1 MKKLFALLLSLSLL
15 MSLSAILAAC
25 GGGGDNNVS
34 DGRGDAN
41 VSDGRGDA
49 DISDGRGSEVT
60 IGFTSIPSN
69 YDPLGGFA
77 NGAHGFTN
85 GVQLLFSAL
94 VQTDADMNIAPD
106 LAESYTVS
114 DDALTYTFRLR
125 GDVRFTDGSPVTA
138 SDVVFSYNTLMANA
152 TGIDLSSVDSVTS
165 DGDDVVIKL
174 KQPRSVFILTVAQV
188 GIVPEHAYGDGFALA
203 PVGSGPFKLAQYDVD
218 QQFILEANEDYYAG
232 APAISRAIFLKM
244 DDEDTRLLAARAGR
258 VDITLTSA
266 VNAAANTIE
275 GYALLVE
282 KSVDNM
288 GIAAPV
294 VPDTGGVNEY
304 GYKLGNNVTCDIA
317 IRKALAYGLDRQ
329 KICDEALAGYA
340 SPSYTENDG
349 MPWSNP
355 ESAVEYDLALAVQY
369 LDDAGWTD
377 TDGDGIRE
385 KDGVRASFTLMYFAG
400 DSVRQAVAM
409 SLANQARDGL
419 GIEITVEGAGED
431 ISERM
436 FSEPLILA
444 WGSSNPMTTYM
455 LFHSSNSGR
464 DDWYNPENYRSE
476 TVDGYLDAAL
486 GAAGIEESVPYW
498 QNAQWDGET
507 GTSMRGDAPYIFL
520 INKDHLYWV
529 REGLDTGKQKI
540 HAHGEAWPL
549 VENLRDWKWN

>member
-1 MKKLFALLLSLSLL
+1 MKKFFALLLSLSLL

-25 GGGGDNNVS
+25 GGGDNNV
-34 DGRGDAN
+34 
-41 VSDGRGDA
+41 
-49 DISDGRGSEVT
+49 SDGRGSEVT

-69 YDPLGGFA
+69 YDPL
-77 NGAHGFTN
+77 NGFTN

-94 VQTDADMNIAPD
+94 VQTDADMNVVPD
-106 LAESYTVS
+106 LAESYDVS
-114 DDALTYTFRLR
+114 GDALTYTFKLR
-125 GDVRFTDGSPVTA
+125 GGVRFTDGSPVTA

-152 TGIDLSSVDSVTS
+152 TGIDLSAVESVAAAG
-165 DGDDVVIKL
+165 GDIIIKL
-174 KQPRSVFILTVAQV
+174 KQPRSVFILTAAQV

-218 QQFILEANEDYYAG
+218 QQFILEANGDYYAG

-244 DDEDTRLLAARAGR
+244 SDEDTRLLAAKAGQ

-266 VNAAANTIE
+266 VNAAANTID

-294 VPDTGGVNEY
+294 VPDTGDVNEY
-304 GYKLGNNVTCDIA
+304 GYKLGNNVTSDIA

-329 KICDEALAGYA
+329 KICDEALSGYA

-355 ESAVEYDLALAVQY
+355 ESAIEYDLALAVKY
-369 LDDAGWTD
+369 LEDAGWTD

-385 KDGVRASFTLMYFAG
+385 KDGVRASFPLLYFAG

-409 SLANQARDGL
+409 SAANQARDGL
-419 GIEITVEGAGED
+419 GIEIIVEGAGED
-431 ISERM
+431 LSERM
-436 FSEPLILA
+436 FSEPMILA

-455 LFHSSNSGR
+455 LFHSSNAGK
-464 DDWYNPENYRSE
+464 DDWYNPENYRSG
-476 TVDGYLDAAL
+476 TVDGYLDSAL
-486 GAAGIEESVPYW
+486 GAASIEESIPYW

-507 GTSMRGDAPYIFL
+507 GTSMRGDAPYVFL

-529 REGLDTGKQKI
+529 REGLDTGTQKI
-540 HAHGEAWPL
+540 HAHGDAWPL
-549 VENLRDWKWN
+549 VENLKNWRWN